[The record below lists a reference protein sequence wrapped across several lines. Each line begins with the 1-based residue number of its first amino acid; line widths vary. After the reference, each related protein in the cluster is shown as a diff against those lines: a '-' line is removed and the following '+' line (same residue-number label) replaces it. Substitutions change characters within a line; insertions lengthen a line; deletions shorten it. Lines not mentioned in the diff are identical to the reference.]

1 MLVCAL
7 NTIHSAHVKRKLPL
21 SLFRAGGGG
30 GRRRLGRNFQRLI
43 VVVASIAFQFLFL
56 RRKCEAQRFPKDD
69 KRRTRTDGK
78 SKPNNDALY
87 NAYFLRGKK
96 WSLGRDHETKFCNA
110 ALKSVLPVS
119 IAQILHILG
128 RGKNRPSAIC
138 VFTILKPLAHR
149 EIGNRERRRKE
160 KTHLVSIIRDT
171 RTLETASH
179 LADVLHRTSLP

>member
-1 MLVCAL
+1 MDLCTKL
-7 NTIHSAHVKRKLPL
+7 SITIMISPYFMESPLCWFAPEHHSFRTRQKKTSPLPV
-21 SLFRAGGGG
+21 SRW
-30 GRRRLGRNFQRLI
+30 RRRRTTTARKEFSTFNRRRRQHRLP
-43 VVVASIAFQFLFL
+43 VPFL

-119 IAQILHILG
+119 
-128 RGKNRPSAIC
+128 N
-138 VFTILKPLAHR
+138 
-149 EIGNRERRRKE
+149 E
-160 KTHLVSIIRDT
+160 
-171 RTLETASH
+171 
-179 LADVLHRTSLP
+179 